1 MESSLNAGSTVESFL
16 SANPLFYSLSESVL
30 SSIAEKVQLVEFEP
44 GQNIVI
50 EGEIGDSFYLIKE
63 GRVRVLKRTDE
74 DSSELVLS
82 ELGQAERC
90 LSSSISHVRPRFVP
104 SGVSRHSSSPKT
116 IFKGSCERCRE

>member
-82 ELGQAERC
+82 ELGQA
-90 LSSSISHVRPRFVP
+90 
-104 SGVSRHSSSPKT
+104 
-116 IFKGSCERCRE
+116 